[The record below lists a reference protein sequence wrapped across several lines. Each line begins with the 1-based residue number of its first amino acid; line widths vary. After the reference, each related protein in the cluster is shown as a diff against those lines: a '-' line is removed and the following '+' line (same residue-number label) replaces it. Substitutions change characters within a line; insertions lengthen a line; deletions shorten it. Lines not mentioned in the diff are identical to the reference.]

1 MEYCELNKDK
11 DINIKIL
18 PRCTGKTIASINY
31 IIEKG
36 LKQDEVFF
44 ITPNKKYYKD
54 FYKHVL
60 NFEKMNVISFKEF
73 VLNILDTTF
82 EMYLNVLK
90 QYKLIVF
97 DDIPQEEALIY
108 AVSCYLL
115 MPGMKVIF
123 VADKIE

>member
-1 MEYCELNKDK
+1 MEYCKLNKDK

-44 ITPNKKYYKD
+44 ITPNKRYFQY
-54 FYKHVL
+54 FYKNILH
-60 NFEKMNVISFKEF
+60 FKKINVISFEEF
-73 VLNILDTTF
+73 VQNILDITF
-82 EMYLNVLK
+82 EMYINVLK

-97 DDIPQEEALIY
+97 DDISKEEALIY
-108 AVSCYLL
+108 AVSIYLL
-115 MPGMKVIF
+115 IPGIKVIF
-123 VADKIE
+123 VANRIE